1 MWFRN
6 LVVLS
11 LGFSFV
17 AVIFKSSFQF
27 FYPGI
32 GVETTT
38 ENNGAK
44 FPSMTFCSLFYNNS
58 VTKVREKSNATF
70 DDILRKLPKFI
81 ENVEI
86 LLMENALFSQGENK

>member
-27 FYPGI
+27 FYPGV

-44 FPSMTFCSLFYNNS
+44 FPSMTFCSLFYNSS
-58 VTKVREKSNATF
+58 VIGVREKSNATF
-70 DDILRKLPKFI
+70 DDILKKLPKFKD
-81 ENVEI
+81 NVKIKLFETVT
-86 LLMENALFSQGENK
+86 FSQLT